1 MKIKD
6 FMRDKR
12 MQVGT
17 ALMLAAPAISC
28 AAFAANDGVAV
39 QETGDGTSAV
49 VSAINS
55 AVTSVKGDAVTVIGA
70 AVGLGVVFWGA
81 KVLWG
86 KFKGMAK

>member
-6 FMRDKR
+6 FMRAKGV
-12 MQVGT
+12 QVGT

-28 AAFAANDGVAV
+28 AAFAADEGSAGAAGSN
-39 QETGDGTSAV
+39 AV

-81 KVLWG
+81 KVLWA

>member
-1 MKIKD
+1 MKIKEL
-6 FMRDKR
+6 MRNKG

-17 ALMLAAPAISC
+17 ALMQAAPAISC
-28 AAFAANDGVAV
+28 AAFAANDGIAV
-39 QETGDGTSAV
+39 QADDGTSAV
-49 VSAINS
+49 VSAINT

>member
-1 MKIKD
+1 MKIKEM
-6 FMRDKR
+6 MRGKA

-17 ALMLAAPAISC
+17 AIMLAAPAISC
-28 AAFAANDGVAV
+28 AAFAAN
-39 QETGDGTSAV
+39 ETSALEGDSTNAV
-49 VSAINS
+49 VSAINA

>member
-1 MKIKD
+1 MKIREI
-6 FMRDKR
+6 MRNKG

-28 AAFAANDGVAV
+28 AAFAAEGEAPGSN
-39 QETGDGTSAV
+39 AV

-81 KVLWG
+81 KVLWN